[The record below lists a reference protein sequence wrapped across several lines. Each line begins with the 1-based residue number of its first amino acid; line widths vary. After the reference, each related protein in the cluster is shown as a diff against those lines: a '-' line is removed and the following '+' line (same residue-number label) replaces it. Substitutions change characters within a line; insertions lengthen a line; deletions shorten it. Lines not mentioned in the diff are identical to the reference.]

1 MKRIFAANSW
11 SDMIVGVTRYWG
23 LILKQGVQ
31 RLLKIDVAPVKQVI
45 ACMALRYDAN
55 ELRRCICQS
64 QRNARGPASCINKQP
79 QLAGARMFH
88 APIESAFSS
97 TWLIVRSHRQ

>member
-1 MKRIFAANSW
+1 M
-11 SDMIVGVTRYWG
+11 V
-23 LILKQGVQ
+23 KQDVKD
-31 RLLKIDVAPVKQVI
+31 LLKIDIAPAKQVI
-45 ACMALRYDAN
+45 ACIAPGHDTN